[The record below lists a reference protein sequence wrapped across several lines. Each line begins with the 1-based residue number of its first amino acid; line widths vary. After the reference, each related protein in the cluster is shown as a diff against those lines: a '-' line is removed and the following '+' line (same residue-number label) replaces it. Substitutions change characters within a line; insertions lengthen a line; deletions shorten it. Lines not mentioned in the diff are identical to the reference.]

1 VTERT
6 IDARCD
12 AYVEDFC
19 ALDPLT
25 PTSIGVAGHE
35 RHGVDVDLR
44 SFHRAALDLGSL
56 GLAPL
61 RTALGRL

>member
-1 VTERT
+1 MTERT
-6 IDARCD
+6 IDALCD

-25 PTSIGVAGHE
+25 ATSIGVAGHQ
-35 RHGVDVDLR
+35 HGLTDF
-44 SFHRAALDLGSL
+44 SHRAALDLGSL
-56 GLAPL
+56 GLDPL